1 MTERAE
7 SGEWRER
14 GDRAAV
20 GSVPP
25 AGLARR
31 AARRTL
37 LVLLTYVR
45 AHPEAKQH
53 VARVLTRFA
62 RLDARLRRFARGNP
76 VLDDTPASPFLE
88 RQMHGPDDARANQ
101 DDAVEPG
108 ERNVERI
115 VLEQRMTYVLA
126 LERALDEQAA
136 RHREEIE
143 RLTREI
149 DRLRRG

>member
-1 MTERAE
+1 MTDRVE
-7 SGEWRER
+7 SKDWPEPAGR
-14 GDRAAV
+14 GAASPRAA
-20 GSVPP
+20 S
-25 AGLARR
+25 GLPRR

-37 LVLLTYVR
+37 LVLLAYVR

-53 VARVLTRFA
+53 VARVLARFA

-88 RQMHGPDDARANQ
+88 LRAQALVEAHAKQDESFELDARNA
-101 DDAVEPG
+101 D
-108 ERNVERI
+108 RLL
-115 VLEQRMTYVLA
+115 LEQRMAYVLA